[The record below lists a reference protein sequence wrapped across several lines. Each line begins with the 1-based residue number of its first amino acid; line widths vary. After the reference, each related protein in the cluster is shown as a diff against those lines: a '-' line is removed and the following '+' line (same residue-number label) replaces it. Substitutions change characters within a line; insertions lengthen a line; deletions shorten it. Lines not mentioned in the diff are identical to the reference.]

1 MYNYA
6 FANTRNVRLNRN
18 ESFGGSHNW
27 DSFHLAYDIVV
38 EAGKNEFGIDIDS
51 ALLLTNR
58 QIFDE
63 AEPILYQTRFIQIG
77 VYLHKGFEFLE
88 SLSPRARRNIRA
100 VYISLPYWCICGL
113 GIDHNLQYWS
123 KLCAYISQNLQL
135 RDLAFNVSEKA
146 VPASFADEA
155 WVKDLIKIRELK
167 RLVQCNFIY
176 LGHTNVEP
184 YYDSESD
191 VEPYY
196 DSESVSESEP
206 EPKDVLGSRLQ
217 ALLRHLKLEMCQFP
231 ASRLLTEEDTKWFW
245 VGDPRQDLVDNQE
258 PDW

>member
-6 FANTRNVRLNRN
+6 FANTHNIRLDRH
-18 ESFGGSHNW
+18 ESFGGPRDW
-27 DSFHLAYDIVV
+27 DCFHLAYDIMVQ
-38 EAGKNEFGIDIDS
+38 ASKNEFGIDIDT

-63 AEPILYQTRFIQIG
+63 AEPILYKTRFIQIG

-113 GIDHNLQYWS
+113 GIDHNLQYWC
-123 KLCAYISQNLQL
+123 KLCAYMSQNLQL
-135 RDLAFNVSEKA
+135 RDLAFNVSENA
-146 VPASFADEA
+146 VPANFADEA

-176 LGHTNVEP
+176 QGHTHFKP
-184 YYDSESD
+184 YSDSESD
-191 VEPYY
+191 VETYY
-196 DSESVSESEP
+196 DSDNDSESEP
-206 EPKDVLGSRLQ
+206 DPTQVLNSRLQ
-217 ALLRHLKLEMCQFP
+217 ALLRYLRSEMCRFP
-231 ASRLLTEEDTKWFW
+231 ASRLLTEKDKKWYS
-245 VGDPRQDLVDNQE
+245 VGDPRQDLVE
-258 PDW
+258 K

>member
-1 MYNYA
+1 MYKYA
-6 FANTRNVRLNRN
+6 FANTRNIRLDRPNI
-18 ESFGGSHNW
+18 FGASQNW
-27 DSFHLAYDIVV
+27 DCFHLAYDIVV
-38 EAGKNEFGIDIDS
+38 EVGKNEFGIDIDT

-100 VYISLPYWCICGL
+100 LYISLPYWCICGL
-113 GIDHNLQYWS
+113 GIDHNLQYWG

-135 RDLAFNVSEKA
+135 QELAFNVSNKA

-167 RLVQCNFIY
+167 RLVQCSFVY
-176 LGHTNVEP
+176 LGHTDVEP
-184 YYDSESD
+184 YSEGESD

-196 DSESVSESEP
+196 DSESVPESEP
-206 EPKDVLGSRLQ
+206 DPQQVLDSRLQ
-217 ALLRHLKLEMCQFP
+217 ALLRYLRSEMCRFP
-231 ASRLLTEEDTKWFW
+231 ASRLLTEEDKKWFW
-245 VGDPRQDLVDNQE
+245 VGDPRQDLVDN
-258 PDW
+258 